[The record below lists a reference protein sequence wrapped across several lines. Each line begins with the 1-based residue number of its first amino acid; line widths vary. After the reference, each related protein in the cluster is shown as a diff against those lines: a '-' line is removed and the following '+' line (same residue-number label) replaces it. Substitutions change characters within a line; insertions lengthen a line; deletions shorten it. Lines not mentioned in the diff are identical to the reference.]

1 MRSTEAKS
9 SPVSWTVPI
18 VVAELDEGGQRVA
31 VEASES
37 ERAEIARATG
47 LRDLPKL
54 TGTFE
59 LMPIGDR
66 VRVTGEVDATVGQSC
81 VVTLERVENAVRE
94 PVDLL
99 FVPADQIAVT
109 ETYDSDEQT
118 AEDPPE
124 PIENGQIDLAK
135 LAVEFLILG
144 INPYPRKEGA
154 VFERVHTPPAA
165 EDHPFAGL
173 AALKEPGNDGKTP
186 AKPAE
191 SLKKRS

>member
-37 ERAEIARATG
+37 ERAEIARAVG

-54 TGTFE
+54 TGRFE

-99 FVPADQIAVT
+99 
-109 ETYDSDEQT
+109 
-118 AEDPPE
+118 
-124 PIENGQIDLAK
+124 
-135 LAVEFLILG
+135 
-144 INPYPRKEGA
+144 
-154 VFERVHTPPAA
+154 
-165 EDHPFAGL
+165 
-173 AALKEPGNDGKTP
+173 
-186 AKPAE
+186 
-191 SLKKRS
+191 